1 MSNYSKHMK
10 CDCRD
15 HPAIRRIDGTL
26 PALFPGFRHVDAAH
40 WRALL
45 RCPTCG
51 QLWAVNE
58 WDKYQ
63 IQFAVK
69 IADAEGWTASDEALR
84 KEYLAQ
90 SRGVNTAAKCMWSG
104 CNKNQ
109 LNDSAYCVD
118 HLYATGARA

>member
-1 MSNYSKHMK
+1 MSDDSKQMK

-26 PALFPGFRHVDAAH
+26 RALFPGFGHVDAAH
-40 WRALL
+40 WLALL

-51 QLWAVNE
+51 QLWAVDE

-63 IQFAVK
+63 IQLAVK
-69 IADAEGWTASDEALR
+69 VADAEGWSASDEALR

-90 SRGVNTAAKCMWSG
+90 SRGENTTAKCMWSS
-104 CNKNQ
+104 CKKNQ
-109 LNDSAYCVD
+109 LNGSAYCVD

>member
-1 MSNYSKHMK
+1 MSDYGKHRN

-26 PALFPGFRHVDAAH
+26 PALFPGFRCVDAAH

-45 RCPTCG
+45 QCPTCG
-51 QLWAVNE
+51 QLWAVDE

-63 IQFAVK
+63 IQLAVK
-69 IADAEGWTASDEALR
+69 VANAEGWSASDEALR

-90 SRGVNTAAKCMWSG
+90 SRGENTAEKCMWNG
-104 CNKNQ
+104 CEKNQ
-109 LNDSAYCVD
+109 LNGSAYCVD
-118 HLYATGARA
+118 HLYATGART